1 MGYHIVKGL
10 LSIVGWILRGVWNLL
25 FKPIFVW
32 IEEAIILLLMKTGVS
47 RLAARAILSA
57 VMIGLILIIIIL
69 FS

>member
-10 LSIVGWILRGVWNLL
+10 LSIVGLILRGVWNLL

-32 IEEAIILLLMKTGVS
+32 LEEAIISLILKTGVS

-57 VMIGLILIIIIL
+57 VMIGLILIAIFI

>member
-32 IEEAIILLLMKTGVS
+32 LEEAIISLLMKTGVS
-47 RLAARAILSA
+47 RLAAKAILSA
-57 VMIGLILIIIIL
+57 VMIGLILIIIVL

>member
-32 IEEAIILLLMKTGVS
+32 LEEAIISLILKTGVS

-57 VMIGLILIIIIL
+57 VMIGLILIIIVL